1 MVRTCETAI
10 HIFKGHPDKQKIKF
24 VVLPSVKEGL
34 NLCNDKQG
42 TYTRLRRIIDP
53 LLKENNMTFDFS
65 LMFSAFG
72 LPDMAQVNVSVDI
85 ERFKEMY
92 HYINDDEFHP
102 DHGYSEPLLKIAYE
116 KFPYRME
123 DPLRMFER
131 GIQLRQFLDH
141 FFETRSLDA
150 DEKAVIVSHSAFL
163 TSLSAKGY
171 DHEKKDLVDPMHMH
185 NCQFIPWLTEQLPAK

>member
-1 MVRTCETAI
+1 
-10 HIFKGHPDKQKIKF
+10 

-42 TYTRLRRIIDP
+42 TYSRLRRLIDP
-53 LLKENNMTFDFS
+53 LLKETGLSFDFS

-72 LPDMAQVNVSVDI
+72 LPEMAQVNVSVDI

-92 HYINDDEFHP
+92 GYITAVGEDEAFHP
-102 DHGYSEPLLKIAYE
+102 EHGYSEQLLKLAYD

-123 DPLRMFER
+123 DPLKLFER
-131 GIQLRQFLDH
+131 GLQLRRFLDTY
-141 FFETRSLDA
+141 FEGRPLDEG
-150 DEKAVIVSHSAFL
+150 DKAVIVSHSAFL

-171 DHEKKDLVDPMHMH
+171 NHEKKDLVEPKHMH
-185 NCQFIPWLTEQLPAK
+185 NCQFIPWLTERL